1 MPARYIG
8 QRADAPA
15 QAFIGHQLLQ
25 ERHVRLAVL
34 HAIAPAPAV
43 DGSSTSNVPG
53 PMRQRR
59 VHREHRA
66 DDAGHVLILE
76 HATVAAVMQPGGPVG
91 QVHAVPHEAACAG
104 QALDTADQPDPD
116 NVCTVRQACG
126 DACRPGHPIIQA
138 VLARLAQQID
148 LAAQAFGQRFAAV
161 PTLHDQPQCATN
173 DDR

>member
-1 MPARYIG
+1 
-8 QRADAPA
+8 
-15 QAFIGHQLLQ
+15 
-25 ERHVRLAVL
+25 
-34 HAIAPAPAV
+34 
-43 DGSSTSNVPG
+43 
-53 PMRQRR
+53 MRQRR

-161 PTLHDQPQCATN
+161 PTLHDQPQCGGTAESMDARRRLVGSNERRSVIHGTLADQCRGRN
-173 DDR
+173 PKSV